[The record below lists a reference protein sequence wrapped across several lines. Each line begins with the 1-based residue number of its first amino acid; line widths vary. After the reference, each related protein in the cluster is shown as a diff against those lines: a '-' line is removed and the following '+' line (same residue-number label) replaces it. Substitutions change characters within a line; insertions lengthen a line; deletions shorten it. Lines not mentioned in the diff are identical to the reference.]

1 MVCVLLKKQYY
12 LAFYLLSRIFA
23 TLIKN
28 LAMGYLYIFLTIL
41 FTVYGQVILKWRI
54 SNLNWSLTT
63 TEGVGQMIVS
73 YVKFLFDPLIFSGF
87 VSAFIASIFWMLA
100 MTKFELT
107 YAYPFMSLSPALVF
121 VIGVLVLGETFTIG
135 KILGLLLIMIGI
147 LVTVKL

>member
-1 MVCVLLKKQYY
+1 
-12 LAFYLLSRIFA
+12 
-23 TLIKN
+23 
-28 LAMGYLYIFLTIL
+28 MGYLYIFLTIL

-121 VIGVLVLGETFTIG
+121 VIGILVLGEAFTIG

>member
-12 LAFYLLSRIFA
+12 LAFYLLCRIFA
-23 TLIKN
+23 ILIKN

-121 VIGVLVLGETFTIG
+121 VIGILVLGETFTIG

>member
-1 MVCVLLKKQYY
+1 MAFCLLN
-12 LAFYLLSRIFA
+12 RIFVA
-23 TLIKN
+23 LIKN
-28 LAMGYLYIFLTIL
+28 LTMGYLYIFLTIL

-63 TEGVGQMIVS
+63 TEGMGQMIVS

-121 VIGVLVLGETFTIG
+121 VIGILVLGETFTMG

>member
-1 MVCVLLKKQYY
+1 
-12 LAFYLLSRIFA
+12 
-23 TLIKN
+23 
-28 LAMGYLYIFLTIL
+28 MGYLYIFLTIL

-63 TEGVGQMIVS
+63 TEGMGQMIVS

-121 VIGVLVLGETFTIG
+121 VIGILVLGETFTMG

>member
-1 MVCVLLKKQYY
+1 
-12 LAFYLLSRIFA
+12 
-23 TLIKN
+23 
-28 LAMGYLYIFLTIL
+28 MGYLYIFLTIL

-121 VIGVLVLGETFTIG
+121 VIGILVLGEAFTMG

-147 LVTVKL
+147 LITVKL